1 MERIDCGARRAAER
15 KAMMLDMKMNPPSWI
30 ADIVRQL
37 VEQEENERDEVLEAM
52 LPPPPPSDE
61 RPSDGTTPEGE
72 NDDDGGKLASQLSLK
87 LTKSRRRSSQKMLLG
102 FKETWRDMVGSVMTA
117 CARYNKWGP
126 EERSIVASKHNISL
140 QQSEELFRFICGE
153 TSLRIEQERLKK
165 VSERSKVFPY
175 LRILG
180 FDTKGGRKQPS
191 SPQKKTLSGA
201 LWKKPRSGHGKASLR
216 QVLLTKD
223 RLEYVV
229 VAPPKRE
236 NFNHIT
242 HVNTHFVVKSTRIF
256 DYKH

>member
-1 MERIDCGARRAAER
+1 
-15 KAMMLDMKMNPPSWI
+15 
-30 ADIVRQL
+30 
-37 VEQEENERDEVLEAM
+37 
-52 LPPPPPSDE
+52 
-61 RPSDGTTPEGE
+61 
-72 NDDDGGKLASQLSLK
+72 
-87 LTKSRRRSSQKMLLG
+87 
-102 FKETWRDMVGSVMTA
+102 MVGSVMTA

-165 VSERSKVFPY
+165 VSEKSKSLSVSTTSLVSTP
-175 LRILG
+175 R
-180 FDTKGGRKQPS
+180 GGRKQPS

-229 VAPPKRE
+229 VGARSE